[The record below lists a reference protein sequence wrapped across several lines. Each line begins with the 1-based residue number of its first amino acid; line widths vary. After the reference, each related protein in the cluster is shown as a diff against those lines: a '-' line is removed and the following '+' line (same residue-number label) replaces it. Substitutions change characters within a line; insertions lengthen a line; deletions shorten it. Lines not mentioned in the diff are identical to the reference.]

1 VKENMIL
8 YFPLLLTILRI
19 FLTPVF
25 LVLLFA
31 GKDYFAYSVLV
42 FTIAALTDFAD
53 GYYARKYNVISNV
66 GIYLDPLADKIL
78 IMSAFLSFSILEIVN
93 FWIVLLIILR
103 DVGITFLRTYM
114 SNEGFVMQ
122 TSNIAKHKTVFQFFA
137 IYLIFIF
144 MFADFWLSDSLI
156 PLVLKLFVDCAMYFV
171 AVFTVWTGVLYI
183 LENKEFVSEVF
194 SKKKKE
200 NSEDK

>member
-1 VKENMIL
+1 M
-8 YFPLLLTILRI
+8 
-19 FLTPVF
+19 TPVF

-53 GYYARKYNVISNV
+53 GYYARKYNVISAA

-78 IMSAFLSFSILEIVN
+78 IMSAFLSFSILKIVN

-122 TSNIAKHKTVFQFFA
+122 TSNIAKHKTVFQFFT
-137 IYLIFIF
+137 IYLVFIF

-183 LENKEFVSEVF
+183 LENKEFVREVF
-194 SKKKKE
+194 SKNKKE
-200 NSEDK
+200 KSEDK